1 MLYSVNPVPN
11 IRDFLYPVPNIRD
24 FLFTRKACVVGQG
37 QILCTYKWVQ
47 LFLSG
52 RKINLCWNVVFG
64 HLSTCLVFLF
74 LSANQYCEFYE
85 SWISFLHV
93 CMNQCKDLESSVW
106 ALFLTPI
113 LYSDFVLHLFQH
125 SLKKAPFFFLFRT
138 AIQTIDV

>member
-1 MLYSVNPVPN
+1 MLYFVNGN
-11 IRDFLYPVPNIRD
+11 TVPNIRD
-24 FLFTRKACVVGQG
+24 FLFTRKACVVSQG

-125 SLKKAPFFFLFRT
+125 SLKKTPFFFLFRT